1 MGGIL
6 LSPEMFKAYFIV
18 PKANPQYPFNG
29 SNLFNCHSLFVFNF
43 KQKFLS
49 DQTVR
54 LIFSKPFY
62 F

>member
-29 SNLFNCHSLFVFNF
+29 SNLFNCHSLLVFNF
-43 KQKFLS
+43 KLNSF
-49 DQTVR
+49 
-54 LIFSKPFY
+54 
-62 F
+62 

>member
-18 PKANPQYPFNG
+18 PKANPQYFLMALV
-29 SNLFNCHSLFVFNF
+29 SLTATASLSLTLNLL
-43 KQKFLS
+43 LS